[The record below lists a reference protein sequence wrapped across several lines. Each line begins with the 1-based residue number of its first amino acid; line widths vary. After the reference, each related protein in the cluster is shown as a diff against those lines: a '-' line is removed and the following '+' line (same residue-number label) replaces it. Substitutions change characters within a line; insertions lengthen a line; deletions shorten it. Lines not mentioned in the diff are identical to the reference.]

1 MFNKYIYYA
10 ICFVSM
16 MISFSCNSRLNKEKE
31 IENLIMRWEGRT
43 IQFPKSSVFSI
54 FGRDTILSNYLD
66 SDYKVVIY
74 ADNLG
79 CINCKLKLSAWKK
92 MISEFNK
99 ISDCKISFLFYLYPN
114 YKEEIIDILK
124 QNNFNYPVC
133 LDLDNTFYKLNNLPS
148 DEKFHVFLLNKAD
161 NVLLIGNPVNNSK
174 IRDLYMDIILGNKR
188 VSSTNDIR
196 NTSFQINTTQI
207 DLGKFYYDNISQ
219 SEFVLINTGN
229 NPLAIIDVSTS
240 CGCTSVEYNKEPVK
254 PGDEIKLL
262 VKYKADEL
270 GHFSKSI
277 KVFCNTK
284 DSPISLKI
292 TGEALPN

>member
-1 MFNKYIYYA
+1 MLNKYIYYA
-10 ICFVSM
+10 ICFIAI
-16 MISFSCNSRLNKEKE
+16 MIYFSSCNSRINKKKE
-31 IENLIMRWEGRT
+31 IENLIMRWEGQM
-43 IQFPKSSVFSI
+43 IQFPKNSVFSI
-54 FGRDTILSNYLD
+54 FGKDTIVNNAH

-74 ADNLG
+74 ADNVG
-79 CINCKLKLSAWKK
+79 CINCKLKLSAWKNI
-92 MISEFNK
+92 ISEFNEMSNYK
-99 ISDCKISFLFYLYPN
+99 ITFLFYLYPN

-133 LDLDNTFYKLNNLPS
+133 LDLDNTFNKLNNLPL
-148 DEKFHVFLLNKAD
+148 DEKYHVFLLDKD
-161 NVLLIGNPVNNSK
+161 DKVLLVGNPVNNSK
-174 IRDLYMDIILGNKR
+174 IKGLYMDIILGNKR
-188 VSSTNDIR
+188 VNSKDLK
-196 NTSFQINTTQI
+196 NTSFQTNTMRI
-207 DLGKFYYDNISQ
+207 DLGKFDYDNVIQ

-229 NPLAIIDVSTS
+229 NPLVVFDVSTS

-254 PGDEIKLL
+254 PGDELKLI
-262 VKYKADEL
+262 VKYKADEP

>member
-1 MFNKYIYYA
+1 MFNKYIYHV

-16 MISFSCNSRLNKEKE
+16 MISFSCNSKMNKEKE
-31 IENLIMRWEGRT
+31 IEDLILRWEGRK
-43 IQFPKSSVFSI
+43 IQFPKDLVFSI
-54 FGRDTILSNYLD
+54 FGVDTIVSNYFD

-79 CINCKLKLSAWKK
+79 CISCKLKLSAWKK
-92 MISEFNK
+92 MISEFNE
-99 ISDCKISFLFYLYPN
+99 ISDYKISFLFYLYPN

-124 QNNFNYPVC
+124 QNNFNHPVC
-133 LDLDNTFYKLNNLPS
+133 LDLDNTFYKLNNLPF
-148 DEKFHVFLLNKAD
+148 DEKFHVFLLNKKD

-188 VSSTNDIR
+188 VNSKDIN
-196 NTSFQINTTQI
+196 NTSFQANKTHI
-207 DLGKFYYDNISQ
+207 DLGKFYYDNMSQ

-229 NPLAIIDVSTS
+229 NPLVVIDVSTS

-254 PGDEIKLL
+254 PGDELKLI
-262 VKYKADEL
+262 VKYKADEP

-292 TGEALPN
+292 TGEALAN